1 AGEVHFAIGYTEPEA
16 GTDLASLR
24 TRAVRDGEEYVVDG
38 QKISTPGAHAA
49 AYVWLPCRTAPDAPK
64 HKGISILI
72 ADTTDPGFSWPP
84 IITHDGPHHASARD
98 SAG

>member
-1 AGEVHFAIGYTEPEA
+1 RRAWRRARGLHLPSDYTEPEA

-38 QKISTPGAHAA
+38 QKIFTTGAHAA
-49 AYVWLPCRTAPDAPK
+49 DYVSLGCRTDPAAPK

-72 ADTTDPGFSWPP
+72 ADTADPGFSWTP
-84 IITHDGPHHASARD
+84 IITHDGAHHV
-98 SAG
+98 